1 MTPSRGCSPPVG
13 RAGNRRAQSLCLLL
27 ALMCSVMRVE
37 TRRLHHPAQPRDVRL
52 DTEAAFSPLGFFF
65 FSSSFLFPLAL
76 PPSLPPSFSPS
87 LLHSLP
93 PASQTPYTRQAGKR
107 RLMQSDRHAH
117 GHRDTCGCGQVAGE
131 TEGQVGADR
140 VGGGGVGEGG
150 ADGGKAVRAA
160 EVSHQHT
167 DIWMKQTAPLI
178 RGRRRSCPSHTHKQV
193 ITRPDPP
200 PQQVVALLSFQ
211 YIRLHFLTK
220 CQSTEIISC
229 SVVFNNNTTTF
240 RQWEMCLFC

>member
-37 TRRLHHPAQPRDVRL
+37 TRRLHHPSQPRDVRL
-52 DTEAAFSPLGFFF
+52 DTEAAFSPVGFFF
-65 FSSSFLFPLAL
+65 LSSSSFLFPLAL
-76 PPSLPPSFSPS
+76 PPSLPPSLPFSLPP
-87 LLHSLP
+87 LP

-107 RLMQSDRHAH
+107 RLMQSDRHAD

-140 VGGGGVGEGG
+140 GVWGVGVGERG

-178 RGRRRSCPSHTHKQV
+178 RGRRRSCPSHAGLGHKQV
-193 ITRPDPP
+193 ITRQPDPP
-200 PQQVVALLSFQ
+200 PQQVVALLFS
-211 YIRLHFLTK
+211 IH
-220 CQSTEIISC
+220 
-229 SVVFNNNTTTF
+229 TF
-240 RQWEMCLFC
+240 ALSHKMSINGNYLLQCCF